1 MSRKTVQR
9 LLQDGKVVWRGDVRT
24 GSKARGIDLAELR
37 KALSTP
43 AAGGRITDRTKT
55 RPFADTVQGSL
66 EECARDLA
74 KNEPSEKASA
84 AGLPKRVLSV
94 FAAAAENGA
103 DLDFLLFCIEQL
115 KEGNQSFVLLVLGL
129 KMPPHV
135 CESLIE
141 FAAVRL
147 RELAGGR
154 EIDAD
159 KYSFIG
165 WWRAFTKRCVQARV
179 AAKPAIV
186 TARADNGSRT
196 TLELVP
202 SWLEDAPRGVL
213 PIEGGHHSVATV
225 RWERGQKDVVNR
237 TAAKVAARLGDSEAS
252 MQTARLAALLDLK
265 DDEYLVY
272 TKKWNWICDVA
283 DGNLLVQELSDR
295 PLPGEQ
301 EEGVRRVYEVL
312 KGVSE
317 SLGLSIR
324 EARSLLRAW
333 RRLSPDASPRA
344 TQVFND
350 NVAVGQQCP
359 FKVNSRTVVAKAFGV
374 SRGTL
379 AKWIRDSGM
388 GSTTAGRKRKAANTE
403 DLCSVGVGDSEEAD
417 DQDAPEGGQQNTIT
431 GPVDVVEIERML
443 YPEGRDD
450 D

>member
-1 MSRKTVQR
+1 M
-9 LLQDGKVVWRGDVRT
+9 
-24 GSKARGIDLAELR
+24 R

-74 KNEPSEKASA
+74 ENEPSEKASA
-84 AGLPKRVLSV
+84 AGLPKRVLAV

-103 DLDFLLFCIEQL
+103 DLDFLLFCIERL
-115 KEGNQSFVLLVLGL
+115 KEGNQPFVFLVLGL

-135 CESLIE
+135 CEPLIE

-159 KYSFIG
+159 TYSFIG
-165 WWRAFTKRCVQARV
+165 WWREFAKRCVQARV

-186 TARADNGSRT
+186 TARAYNGSRT

-237 TAAKVAARLGDSEAS
+237 TAAKVAARLGDSEAKVAARLDHS
-252 MQTARLAALLDLK
+252 EASVQTARLAALLDLK
-265 DDEYLVY
+265 DDEYLVV

-359 FKVNSRTVVAKAFGV
+359 FKVNPRTVVAKAFGV